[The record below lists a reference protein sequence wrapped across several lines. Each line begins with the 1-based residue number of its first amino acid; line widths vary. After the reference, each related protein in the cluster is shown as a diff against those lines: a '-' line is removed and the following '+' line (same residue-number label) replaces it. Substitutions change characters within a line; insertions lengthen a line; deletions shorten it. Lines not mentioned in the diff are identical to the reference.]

1 VMRNLDIGNF
11 QKIAR
16 VMSDKYDV
24 RVIPEGLK
32 FQTNGRVINFPVNS
46 DYLSDMTKKSIHGLL
61 DHEIL
66 HILEEDFHKKKNK
79 ETPIG
84 IISKL
89 KDKREKIVFGLIEDM
104 RIEIKYSNMYVGIKE
119 NISELY
125 DITIPLVIENIRIGK
140 IKDFWNVFSKYI
152 IMKFKGYELDYIDGE
167 YKIFLDLID
176 DELKQIYEISY
187 GEQSLALARNIIE
200 KIDDKLDELSDDTDE
215 GEGDEDDEDEGEGEG
230 DEDDE
235 DEGEGDEDDE
245 DEGEGDEDDEDEGD
259 GDEGE
264 DEGDDE
270 DEDEGDDE
278 DEGEGDEGDGDEGEG
293 EGDEDDE
300 DEGEGEGDEDDE
312 DEGDGDEGEGEGDED
327 EGDGDEGEGDG
338 DEGEGEG
345 DGDEGEGEGDEGDGD
360 EGEGEGDGDEGE
372 GEGDEGEGEGDGDEG
387 EGEGDEGDE
396 EDVLRRVLDMFDR
409 IMEPDSYCD
418 IFEGV
423 KKAISKEAEI
433 DVKENERYIPNP
445 HVLSKDEW
453 IKPESHDIE
462 LYRTN
467 KSEVDSQIRGISGK
481 FINVLKSKAIS
492 SVQRGVFSG
501 KLDTRSLYKVNI
513 GKTNVYKNK
522 IIGET
527 LDIAISVVVDMS
539 GSMGDSATE
548 GNKAYYARLSCVSL
562 AETFNKLSIP
572 FEIIGFYNNYIRKIK
587 LAPFTHRVEPLV
599 YVVFK
604 DFNEDYN
611 KVKCRLND
619 ITGIG
624 DNTDG
629 EAILEIAKRL
639 YRRREIRKILFV
651 ISDGAPLAM
660 HPSPDILEKHLIQVV
675 KTITSS
681 GIEVLSIGMCTNSVA
696 LFYNRETG
704 AKNTSIY
711 NMDEFVV
718 KVYNIVKDSLL
729 NKQLL

>member
-1 VMRNLDIGNF
+1 MSRNLDIGNF

-24 RVIPEGLK
+24 RVIPEGLRFK
-32 FQTNGRVINFPVNS
+32 TTGRVINFPVNS

-79 ETPIG
+79 ETPID

-89 KDKREKIVFGLIEDM
+89 KDKRERIVFGLIEDM
-104 RIEIKYSNMYVGIKE
+104 RIEIKYSNMYIGIKE

-125 DITIPLVIENIRIGK
+125 DITIPLVFENIRIGK

-187 GEQSLALARNIIE
+187 GEQSLALARNIID
-200 KIDDKLDELSDDTDE
+200 KIDDKLDELSDDMDE
-215 GEGDEDDEDEGEGEG
+215 GEGDED
-230 DEDDE
+230 
-235 DEGEGDEDDE
+235 
-245 DEGEGDEDDEDEGD
+245 
-259 GDEGE
+259 
-264 DEGDDE
+264 
-270 DEDEGDDE
+270 
-278 DEGEGDEGDGDEGEG
+278 
-293 EGDEDDE
+293 
-300 DEGEGEGDEDDE
+300 
-312 DEGDGDEGEGEGDED
+312 
-327 EGDGDEGEGDG
+327 
-338 DEGEGEG
+338 
-345 DGDEGEGEGDEGDGD
+345 
-360 EGEGEGDGDEGE
+360 E
-372 GEGDEGEGEGDGDEG
+372 GEGDEGEGEGGEGKGGEGEGDDADTDEGEGDDADTDEGEGDDADTDEGEEGEDGDEG
-387 EGEGDEGDE
+387 GRGEGDEGGRGEGDGNEGEGDEGEGDE
-396 EDVLRRVLDMFDR
+396 GEGDGNEGEGDEGEGDGNEGEGDGNEGEGDGDVSRRVLDMYDK
-409 IMEPDSYCD
+409 IIEPDSYCD
-418 IFEGV
+418 IFDDV
-423 KKAISKEAEI
+423 KKAIDKEAEI
-433 DVKENERYIPNP
+433 DAKENERYIPNP
-445 HVLSKDEW
+445 NVLSKDKW
-453 IKPESHDIE
+453 IKPESRDIE
-462 LYRTN
+462 LYRIN

-492 SVQRGVFSG
+492 SIQRGAFSG
-501 KLDTRSLYKVNI
+501 KLDTRSLHKVNI

-527 LDIAISVVVDMS
+527 LDVAISVVVDMS
-539 GSMGDSATE
+539 GSMGNSNEKGT
-548 GNKAYYARLSCVSL
+548 KAYYARLSCVSL
-562 AETFNKLSIP
+562 AETFNKLSIS
-572 FEIIGFYNNYIRKIK
+572 FEIIGFYNVYARKIK
-587 LAPFTHRVEPLV
+587 LAPFTHRVEPLM

-604 DFNEDYN
+604 AFDENFNN
-611 KVKCRLND
+611 TKCRLND

-639 YRRREIRKILFV
+639 YRRRETRKILFV
-651 ISDGAPLAM
+651 ISDGAPLAV
-660 HPSPDILEKHLIQVV
+660 HPSSDILEKHLIQVV

-696 LFYNRETG
+696 LFYNSETG

-711 NMDEFVV
+711 NMDEFVG
-718 KVYNIVKDSLL
+718 KVYKIVRDSLL
-729 NKQLL
+729 SKQSR

>member
-1 VMRNLDIGNF
+1 MRNLDIGNF

-167 YKIFLDLID
+167 YKIFLDLIY

-215 GEGDEDDEDEGEGEG
+215 GEGEGDDEGEG
-230 DEDDE
+230 
-235 DEGEGDEDDE
+235 
-245 DEGEGDEDDEDEGD
+245 
-259 GDEGE
+259 
-264 DEGDDE
+264 
-270 DEDEGDDE
+270 
-278 DEGEGDEGDGDEGEG
+278 
-293 EGDEDDE
+293 
-300 DEGEGEGDEDDE
+300 EDDE
-312 DEGDGDEGEGEGDED
+312 DEGDGDEGEGERD
-327 EGDGDEGEGDG
+327 EGDGDEGEGDEGEG
-338 DEGEGEG
+338 DEGEGDEGEGEGDDEDEDEGDGEGDEGDGDEGEG

-360 EGEGEGDGDEGE
+360 EGDGDEGDGDE
-372 GEGDEGEGEGDGDEG
+372 GDEG
-387 EGEGDEGDE
+387 EGEGDEGDGDE
-396 EDVLRRVLDMFDR
+396 EDVSRRVLDMFDR

-651 ISDGAPLAM
+651 ISDGAPLAI

-729 NKQLL
+729 NKQLS

>member
-1 VMRNLDIGNF
+1 
-11 QKIAR
+11 
-16 VMSDKYDV
+16 
-24 RVIPEGLK
+24 
-32 FQTNGRVINFPVNS
+32 
-46 DYLSDMTKKSIHGLL
+46 
-61 DHEIL
+61 
-66 HILEEDFHKKKNK
+66 
-79 ETPIG
+79 
-84 IISKL
+84 
-89 KDKREKIVFGLIEDM
+89 
-104 RIEIKYSNMYVGIKE
+104 
-119 NISELY
+119 
-125 DITIPLVIENIRIGK
+125 
-140 IKDFWNVFSKYI
+140 
-152 IMKFKGYELDYIDGE
+152 
-167 YKIFLDLID
+167 
-176 DELKQIYEISY
+176 
-187 GEQSLALARNIIE
+187 
-200 KIDDKLDELSDDTDE
+200 
-215 GEGDEDDEDEGEGEG
+215 
-230 DEDDE
+230 
-235 DEGEGDEDDE
+235 
-245 DEGEGDEDDEDEGD
+245 
-259 GDEGE
+259 
-264 DEGDDE
+264 
-270 DEDEGDDE
+270 
-278 DEGEGDEGDGDEGEG
+278 
-293 EGDEDDE
+293 
-300 DEGEGEGDEDDE
+300 
-312 DEGDGDEGEGEGDED
+312 
-327 EGDGDEGEGDG
+327 
-338 DEGEGEG
+338 
-345 DGDEGEGEGDEGDGD
+345 
-360 EGEGEGDGDEGE
+360 
-372 GEGDEGEGEGDGDEG
+372 
-387 EGEGDEGDE
+387 
-396 EDVLRRVLDMFDR
+396 MFDR

-651 ISDGAPLAM
+651 ISDGAPLAI

-675 KTITSS
+675 KTITFS

-729 NKQLL
+729 NKQLS

>member
-1 VMRNLDIGNF
+1 MSRNLDIGNF

-24 RVIPEGLK
+24 RVIPEGLRFK
-32 FQTNGRVINFPVNS
+32 TTGRVINFPVNS

-79 ETPIG
+79 ETPID

-89 KDKREKIVFGLIEDM
+89 KDKRERIVFGLIEDM
-104 RIEIKYSNMYVGIKE
+104 RIEIKYSNIYIGIKE

-125 DITIPLVIENIRIGK
+125 DITIPLVFENIRIGK

-187 GEQSLALARNIIE
+187 GEQSLALARNIID
-200 KIDDKLDELSDDTDE
+200 KIDDKLDELSDDMDEGEGDEGEGDEGEGDEGEGEGGDADTDE
-215 GEGDEDDEDEGEGEG
+215 GEGDEGE
-230 DEDDE
+230 
-235 DEGEGDEDDE
+235 
-245 DEGEGDEDDEDEGD
+245 
-259 GDEGE
+259 
-264 DEGDDE
+264 
-270 DEDEGDDE
+270 
-278 DEGEGDEGDGDEGEG
+278 
-293 EGDEDDE
+293 
-300 DEGEGEGDEDDE
+300 
-312 DEGDGDEGEGEGDED
+312 
-327 EGDGDEGEGDG
+327 
-338 DEGEGEG
+338 
-345 DGDEGEGEGDEGDGD
+345 
-360 EGEGEGDGDEGE
+360 GDEGE
-372 GEGDEGEGEGDGDEG
+372 GEGDEGEGEGGDADTDEGEGDEG
-387 EGEGDEGDE
+387 EGEGDEGEGKGGRGKGDE
-396 EDVLRRVLDMFDR
+396 GEGDGDVSRRVLDMYDK

-418 IFEGV
+418 IFDDV
-423 KKAISKEAEI
+423 KKAIGKEAEI
-433 DVKENERYIPNP
+433 DAKENERYIPNP
-445 HVLSKDEW
+445 NVLSKDRW
-453 IKPESHDIE
+453 IKPESRDIE
-462 LYRTN
+462 LYRAN

-492 SVQRGVFSG
+492 SIQRGVFSG
-501 KLDTRSLYKVNI
+501 KLDTRSLHKVNI

-527 LDIAISVVVDMS
+527 LDTAISVVVDMS
-539 GSMGDSATE
+539 GSMGKSNEKGT
-548 GNKAYYARLSCVSL
+548 KAYYARSSCISL
-562 AETFNKLSIP
+562 AETFNKLYIP
-572 FEIIGFYNNYIRKIK
+572 FEIIGFYNVYVKKVK
-587 LAPFTHRVEPLV
+587 LVPFTHRVEPLM

-604 DFNEDYN
+604 DFDENFN
-611 KVKCRLND
+611 NTKCRLND

-639 YRRREIRKILFV
+639 YRRRETRKILFV
-651 ISDGAPLAM
+651 ISDGAPLAV
-660 HPSPDILEKHLIQVV
+660 HPSPDILEKHLIQAV

-696 LFYNRETG
+696 LFYNSETG

-711 NMDEFVV
+711 NMDEFVG
-718 KVYNIVKDSLL
+718 KVYKIVRDSLL
-729 NKQLL
+729 SKQLR